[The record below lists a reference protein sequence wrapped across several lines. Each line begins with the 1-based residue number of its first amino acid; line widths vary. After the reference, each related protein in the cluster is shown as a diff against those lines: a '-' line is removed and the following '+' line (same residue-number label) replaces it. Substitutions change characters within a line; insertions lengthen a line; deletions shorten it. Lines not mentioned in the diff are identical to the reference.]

1 MDNFMFIYTQS
12 VSNVPAIC
20 RHLSV
25 SFAYKFTGD
34 RFFDEHIVSS
44 AFIEFHVSQLMMLQL
59 APELIVMGVGIPL
72 TQTNSVISGEEERYP
87 TMKA

>member
-1 MDNFMFIYTQS
+1 MFIYTQS

-20 RHLSV
+20 RDLSV
-25 SFAYKFTGD
+25 SLAYKFTGD
-34 RFFDEHIVSS
+34 RFFDEHIVSY
-44 AFIEFHVSQLMMLQL
+44 IEFHVSQLMMLQL

-72 TQTNSVISGEEERYP
+72 TQTNTVISGEEERYP